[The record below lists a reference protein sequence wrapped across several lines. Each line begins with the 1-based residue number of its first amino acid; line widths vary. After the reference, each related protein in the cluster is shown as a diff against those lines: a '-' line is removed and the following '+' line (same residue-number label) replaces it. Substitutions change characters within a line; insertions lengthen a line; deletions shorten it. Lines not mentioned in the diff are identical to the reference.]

1 MHIKYQ
7 TYHQKIGGN
16 KMSYEV
22 KEYEAI
28 KYEKKGKI
36 AIITFNRPESMNAVN
51 KQLWLETGDALQDF
65 DNDPELVVAIITGAG
80 DRSFCAGADLKEMA
94 SGGLELTDEMK
105 KYGFAGITQNY
116 ISKPIIAAVN
126 GFALG
131 GGTEVALACD
141 LIVASEKAAFG
152 LPEVKRGIIAA
163 AGGLLRLPRMIP
175 QKVALHA
182 ILTGRN
188 ISAEE
193 AKTWGLVNEVVP
205 HDQVMEAALAL
216 AEEIIENAPLS
227 IKASKSIVYEGL
239 DTTLNFP
246 ATAWS
251 INEQY
256 ATEVFNSE
264 DAKEGPRAFAEKRK
278 PEWTGH

>member
-65 DNDPELVVAIITGAG
+65 DNDPDLVVAIITGAG